1 MSESVIDIPTFN
13 GLREVGDA
21 DFINELIDTFL
32 EDAPHML
39 NELRQSLEENN
50 AERFRRTAH
59 SLKSNSNTFG
69 ALVLADLAK
78 ELELIGRD
86 NQLDRVD
93 DKLQELST
101 EYARVE
107 TALRGIRNA

>member
-13 GLREVGDA
+13 GLKEVGDA

-32 EDAPHML
+32 DDAPRML
-39 NELRQSLEENN
+39 NELHLALAEGN

-59 SLKSNSNTFG
+59 SLKSNGNTFG

-86 NQLDRVD
+86 NQLDRVGN
-93 DKLQELST
+93 KLQELSM
-101 EYARVE
+101 EYTRVE

>member
-32 EDAPHML
+32 EDAPRML
-39 NELRQSLEENN
+39 NELRLSLAEGNT
-50 AERFRRTAH
+50 ERFRRTAH

-78 ELELIGRD
+78 ELEFIGRD
-86 NQLDRVD
+86 NQLDRVG
-93 DKLQELST
+93 DKLQELSM
-101 EYARVE
+101 EYTRVE